1 MSRRPLAIALASLL
15 LLTGCGK
22 KEDEAVQSTPEE
34 TQEVVKEPYRGDIEM
49 EEEEGEEEKAPEDMN
64 SFDVSCAFVQAIL
77 SNDLDTAY
85 SYIDVSDD
93 TFFNSEI
100 FKFIFKRTDLA
111 WLAGNESMNFDSC
124 YTQVNRNLASA
135 EINLSTY
142 DGGAY
147 TYTLDLNLSD
157 DNVWKISPTNYA
169 MTDAII
175 NVPVGTR
182 FFLDEEE
189 VSKKYIKMTTMYF
202 DIYEL
207 PLIGRKDWTTHV
219 LSSLFGES
227 ESLLEI
233 PFYEATDEIPET
245 DKEFN
250 ITSSVSDLLFNEV
263 AKNVKNIYA
272 TFYTNAEANN
282 FEGVKACIS
291 PSIEADTLLPV
302 FNKAVMAITDSGV
315 SNIEVVGIDPLPDYP
330 SFITSESEI
339 ILNLGIHFLWHQDEE
354 LCESAQM
361 TACQLE
367 KVGDNWLLTDIRPNV
382 FVTYENGLTEYI
394 TSSLDGYNK

>member
-1 MSRRPLAIALASLL
+1 MSKKPLAIILASLL
-15 LLTGCGK
+15 LLTSCGK
-22 KEDEAVQSTPEE
+22 KDEEVQSEPEV
-34 TQEVVKEPYRGDIEM
+34 TKEVVKEPYRGDIDA
-49 EEEEGEEEKAPEDMN
+49 EEEEEEEEKTPEEMN
-64 SFDVSCAFVQAIL
+64 SFDVSCAFMQAIL
-77 SNDLDTAY
+77 DGDMETAY
-85 SYIDVSDD
+85 SFIDVSDD
-93 TFFNSEI
+93 TFFNQEI
-100 FKFIFKRTDLA
+100 FSFVLKRTELA
-111 WLAGNESMNFDSC
+111 WLMNNSSIIFDSC
-124 YTQVNRNLASA
+124 YTHVNRNLATA
-135 EINLSTY
+135 EANLSTY

-147 TYTLDLNLSD
+147 TYALDLNLND
-157 DNVWKISPTNYA
+157 ENVWKISTTNFA
-169 MTDAII
+169 MSDVRI

-227 ESLLEI
+227 ESSLEI
-233 PFYEATDEIPET
+233 PYYDPNSEVPE

-263 AKNVKNIYA
+263 SKNIKNIYSA
-272 TFYTNAEANN
+272 FYTNAETNN
-282 FEGVKACIS
+282 FEGVKANIS
-291 PSIEADTLLPV
+291 PSIEADTLLPI
-302 FNKAVMAITDSGV
+302 FNKAVTAISESNI
-315 SNIEVVGIDPLPDYP
+315 SNIEVIGIDPLPDYP
-330 SFITSESEI
+330 SFITSESEVI
-339 ILNLGIHFLWHQDEE
+339 MNIGVHFLWKHEEE

-367 KVGDNWLLTDIRPNV
+367 KIGDDWLLTDIRPNV
-382 FVTYENGLTEYI
+382 FVTFENGLNEYT